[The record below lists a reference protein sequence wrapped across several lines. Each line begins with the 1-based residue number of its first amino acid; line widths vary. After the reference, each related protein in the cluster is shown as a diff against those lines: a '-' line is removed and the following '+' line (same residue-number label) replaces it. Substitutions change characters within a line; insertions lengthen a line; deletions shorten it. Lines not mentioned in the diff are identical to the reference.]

1 MANPSDSVKAKKNA
15 EHFWKA
21 RPQEVPL
28 KRSLRAE
35 RAQAAAKTGKL
46 RDLRLAKEQAD
57 KEEAEKIVAENPTQK
72 PQSHKATPSKPAKM
86 RRMIY

>member
-1 MANPSDSVKAKKNA
+1 MANPSDGLKAKKNA
-15 EHFWKA
+15 EHFWK
-21 RPQEVPL
+21 PQSQEVPL
-28 KRSLRAE
+28 KRSIKAE
-35 RAQAAAKTGKL
+35 RAQDAAKTRKL

-72 PQSHKATPSKPAKM
+72 PRSRKVTPSKPAKM

>member
-1 MANPSDSVKAKKNA
+1 MANHADGLKAKKNA

-21 RPQEVPL
+21 QSQEVPL
-28 KRSLRAE
+28 KKSIRAE
-35 RAQAAAKTGKL
+35 RTRDAAKTRKL

-57 KEEAEKIVAENPTQK
+57 KHEAEKVLAENPTPK
-72 PQSHKATPSKPAKM
+72 PRGPKRAVSKPPKM